1 MSREGW
7 KGNLPDCVD
16 CILDDWTVSSG
27 EGEVEERERER
38 EREARVDVGIEAG
51 HVVGF
56 LCGTDKISIYTESS
70 IYR

>member
-1 MSREGW
+1 MDSVTYG
-7 KGNLPDCVD
+7 GLHGVSPDFAVC
-16 CILDDWTVSSG
+16 LLSSSSSWLK
-27 EGEVEERERER
+27 RERER

>member
-38 EREARVDVGIEAG
+38 ERDRVAVGEG
-51 HVVGF
+51 V
-56 LCGTDKISIYTESS
+56 LE
-70 IYR
+70 